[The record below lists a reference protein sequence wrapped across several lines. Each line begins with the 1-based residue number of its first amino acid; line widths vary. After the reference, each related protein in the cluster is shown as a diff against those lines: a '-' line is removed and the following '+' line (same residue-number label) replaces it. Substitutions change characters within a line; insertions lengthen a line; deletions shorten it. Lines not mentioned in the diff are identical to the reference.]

1 MKLLLSQIDTGA
13 GTQARD
19 GIHDDVVEEYA
30 EAMQEGA
37 TFPPIVVFHDG
48 EKYFP
53 GDGFHRMKAAETL
66 GLLDIEAEVRKGGR
80 LDALWFALSA
90 NRAHGIRPTRADV
103 RKAIGLALQEFPDRS
118 NREIARQ
125 IGCDHKTVESSRRQH
140 EAGGEIPQLE
150 ERTGADGKSYPAR
163 RAQEAATPEEP
174 PEDAEPEQGVGA
186 EDAVPKTYRPRN
198 GLQFSRMA
206 LMDLEQIRA
215 DDAERKEAIA
225 EVAQWLADNAPD
237 TAARPQKDPATTMR
251 AAWKA
256 AGKADR
262 GRFLEWVY
270 GRGSELPK
278 GDYRTMQQA
287 IAKLRRILKSNP
299 KLLPDALPELREIV
313 GGVQ

>member
-103 RKAIGLALQEFPDRS
+103 RKA
-118 NREIARQ
+118 
-125 IGCDHKTVESSRRQH
+125 
-140 EAGGEIPQLE
+140 
-150 ERTGADGKSYPAR
+150 
-163 RAQEAATPEEP
+163 
-174 PEDAEPEQGVGA
+174 
-186 EDAVPKTYRPRN
+186 
-198 GLQFSRMA
+198 
-206 LMDLEQIRA
+206 
-215 DDAERKEAIA
+215 
-225 EVAQWLADNAPD
+225 
-237 TAARPQKDPATTMR
+237 
-251 AAWKA
+251 
-256 AGKADR
+256 
-262 GRFLEWVY
+262 GR
-270 GRGSELPK
+270 
-278 GDYRTMQQA
+278 
-287 IAKLRRILKSNP
+287 
-299 KLLPDALPELREIV
+299 
-313 GGVQ
+313 